1 MSSSIDEQ
9 IKEIE
14 EQIRKTQKNKAT
26 EHHIGLLKA
35 KLAKLRRQKLDA
47 QFSSKSSGGYGFDV
61 KKSGDGTV
69 VLVGYPSCGKS
80 TLLSK
85 ITNKESKIGHY
96 AFTTTEA
103 IPGIMEHNGTK
114 IQIID
119 LPGIIEGASVGKG
132 RGREILAVARSADMI
147 MVMLDPFD
155 TEYYYNFIMEELR
168 KVAIRPGQQKPDIT
182 IKKTDK
188 GGIALSTLTK
198 LTHMTEKT
206 FISILREYKIM
217 NAIVSVKCDPT
228 VDELIDFLQGNRVYP
243 KLLVVINKIDLIS
256 EEEKKQ
262 LKEKFPEAIMI
273 SALTG
278 ENVDLLKDAIVEK
291 LELIKIYLKKQRNKV
306 DFDEPLVVKKGS
318 TIEDVC
324 NKIHRHFVKQF
335 RYAVVTGPSAKYP
348 NQRFGLDHVVEDGD
362 IITIVVK
369 QF

>member
-1 MSSSIDEQ
+1 MSSAIDDQ
-9 IKEIE
+9 IREIE

-35 KLAKLRRQKLDA
+35 KLAKLRKQKIEA
-47 QFSSKSSGGYGFDV
+47 QFSSKSGGGYGFDV

-69 VLVGYPSCGKS
+69 VLIGFPSCGKS

-85 ITNKESKIGHY
+85 ITNKQSKVGDY

-114 IQIID
+114 IQVID
-119 LPGIIEGASVGKG
+119 LPGIIEGASLGKG
-132 RGREILAVARSADMI
+132 RGREILAVARTADMI
-147 MVMLDPFD
+147 MIMLDPFD
-155 TEYYYNFIMEELR
+155 TEYYYRFIMDELR
-168 KVAIRPGQQKPDIT
+168 KVAIRPGQEKPDIT

-198 LTHMTEKT
+198 LTHMTERT
-206 FISILREYKIM
+206 FMSILREYKIM
-217 NAIVSVKCDPT
+217 NAIVTVKCDPT

-256 EEEKKQ
+256 KDEREELKK
-262 LKEKFPEAIMI
+262 KFPNAIMI

-278 ENVDLLKDAIVEK
+278 ENLDLLKDVIVDK
-291 LELIKIYLKKQRNKV
+291 LELIKIYLKKQGRKI
-306 DFDEPLVVKKGS
+306 DFDEPMVVKKGS
-318 TIEDVC
+318 TILDVC
-324 NKIHRHFVKQF
+324 NKIHRHFVRQF
-335 RYAVVTGPSAKYP
+335 RYAVVTGPSAKHP
-348 NQRFGLDHVVEDGD
+348 NQRLGLDHVVQDGD